1 MGHWVLSLLTHCRSV
16 CAPCASPLQGEL
28 CTDPLPTHWHISHSV
43 FPRLL
48 TSNWGGH
55 SLIASV
61 CFFSLFVVAS
71 AGSPSFTGFCY
82 EPRWV
87 LWFLPGLHPF
97 WFSLHLCLRILLGF
111 PFVDPMPTHRLISR
125 RDRFFFVLWTFQS
138 NTEPLRRHFFCIC
151 ELFCGLLEPE
161 QLSPTD
167 EISVLGFELAPF
179 FLGKRVLLTDFT
191 VRKQGEC

>member
-1 MGHWVLSLLTHCRSV
+1 MESLVWPAMVPFGNYILNTLCFCVCFSRLSAPFGVLFWTMMGHWVLSLLTHCRSV

-43 FPRLL
+43 LPCLL

-125 RDRFFFVLWTFQS
+125 RDRFFCPMDL
-138 NTEPLRRHFFCIC
+138 P
-151 ELFCGLLEPE
+151 
-161 QLSPTD
+161 
-167 EISVLGFELAPF
+167 A
-179 FLGKRVLLTDFT
+179 
-191 VRKQGEC
+191 